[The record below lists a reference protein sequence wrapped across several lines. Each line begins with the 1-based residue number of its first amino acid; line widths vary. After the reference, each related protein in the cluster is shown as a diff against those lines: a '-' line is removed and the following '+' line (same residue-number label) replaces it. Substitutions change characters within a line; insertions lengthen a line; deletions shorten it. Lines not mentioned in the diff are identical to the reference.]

1 MGDLP
6 TNTLAPAAGIHPLS
20 RHSNG
25 PAAVADRP
33 TVIVNRLRHGPVQPL
48 LAPLW
53 YGCEVPGVERAPAAI
68 DSALRDRWRDRD
80 EPVLAARLLDPVM
93 IPVPDVPDA
102 MSRRGRRDYVFLP
115 AIAAASRAL
124 ADATEAAVRGGE
136 LALTFGG
143 DHAVAA
149 GSVAGAAR
157 AVRTMTGPDGEPG
170 RLGLIWI
177 DTHADLNTPQTSPSG
192 HVHGLPMASLLGE
205 GAEELTS
212 IAGGHPAVRPADV
225 CLLGVRDLDQGER
238 RMIRERGIWTLTMEE
253 WDDLGLREGITA
265 AMAHLRR
272 QRVTAVHVSFD
283 LDVIDPVD
291 LPATGTTCPGGL
303 TSREAARVLRMV
315 RDADLPIVSA
325 DIVELDI
332 TRDTPAGLYLWTTTI
347 LTATLLGET
356 QR

>member
-6 TNTLAPAAGIHPLS
+6 FVPPVNGAGAAVLS
-20 RHSNG
+20 RPVTSTQRPSG
-25 PAAVADRP
+25 P
-33 TVIVNRLRHGPVQPL
+33 TNRLRTGPVQPL
-48 LAPLW
+48 LVPLW
-53 YGCEVPGVERAPAAI
+53 YGCEVPGVDRAPAAI
-68 DSALRDRWRDRD
+68 DTALRERWLTRD
-80 EPVLAARLLDPVM
+80 EPDLAARLGDAVL
-93 IPVPDVPDA
+93 IPVPEVQDA
-102 MSRRGRRDYVFLP
+102 LDRRGRRDFAFLP
-115 AIAAASRAL
+115 AIAGASRTL
-124 ADATEAAVRGGE
+124 ADATADAIADGA

-157 AVRTMTGPDGEPG
+157 ATRRMIGPDGRTG

-177 DTHADLNTPQTSPSG
+177 DTHADLNTAETSPSG
-192 HVHGLPMASLLGE
+192 HVHGLPLASLLGE
-205 GAEELTS
+205 GPEELTG
-212 IAGGHPAVRPADV
+212 IAGDGPAVRPDDV
-225 CLLGVRDLDQGER
+225 CLLGVRDLDPGER

-253 WDDLGLREGITA
+253 WDDLGLREGIA
-265 AMAHLRR
+265 AAIAHLRR
-272 QRVTAVHVSFD
+272 QRVTAVHFSFD

-325 DIVELDI
+325 DVVELDI